1 MSEIYALSDDFFTPE
16 DVIVK
21 FIHEILDNGVK
32 FVQFRSKKKEKN
44 EKIIS
49 ELIRLCD
56 DYHAYLI
63 INDDALLARKLG
75 AHGVHIGKDDGSIIK
90 AREILGEN
98 KIIGVSCYDDLTLA
112 LNAQQNGASYAAFGA
127 VFKSPTKKDAKIC
140 NHDVLKKAAEILKI
154 PTCVIGGINAGN
166 LRQILK
172 FHPNF
177 VAIVS
182 ALYHPRSITEN
193 LKNLQRIIN
202 EYN

>member
-21 FIHEILDNGVK
+21 SIHEILDNGVK

-98 KIIGVSCYDDLTLA
+98 KIIGVSCYDDLT
-112 LNAQQNGASYAAFGA
+112 
-127 VFKSPTKKDAKIC
+127 
-140 NHDVLKKAAEILKI
+140 
-154 PTCVIGGINAGN
+154 
-166 LRQILK
+166 
-172 FHPNF
+172 
-177 VAIVS
+177 
-182 ALYHPRSITEN
+182 
-193 LKNLQRIIN
+193 
-202 EYN
+202 